1 MFVLTDNA
9 YYLGKDFRGRPIA
22 VLSKDK
28 AIYFKTEH
36 AAINCSKSL
45 PNSLRSYLW
54 QVKDMETNFP
64 SANNISYINTME
76 KTTYTPTTRME
87 DDNFDICTFFA
98 EVINIMSQIDKF
110 ISNMLF
116 QEETTDM
123 KILDVRHYI
132 RDNNHKL
139 NAIQMQRLGYYLQQL
154 EIERYDYKSRRLIA
168 SLFANNINALKDKN
182 NITKMQDIL
191 TSQYR
196 PKVLNDSDIDMI
208 INKKKTPELSA

>member
-1 MFVLTDNA
+1 MHPVIINENLPYQDLN
-9 YYLGKDFRGRPIA
+9 YLVNEENF
-22 VLSKDK
+22 SK
-28 AIYFKTEH
+28 
-36 AAINCSKSL
+36 
-45 PNSLRSYLW
+45 
-54 QVKDMETNFP
+54 VK
-64 SANNISYINTME
+64 
-76 KTTYTPTTRME
+76 R
-87 DDNFDICTFFA
+87 
-98 EVINIMSQIDKF
+98 MSQIDKF